1 MPSTDLGTM
10 EIDHVDAISNSD
22 IINLV
27 ARIDLGLMQFS
38 RTQSAT
44 TNGTHRAD
52 IDIINGWIDSF
63 EQMFKHFANQPELF
77 MPKAHP
83 KTKNLPAPPVVNIVQ
98 NPSMQNLL
106 YSLSHMRTELL
117 FCESAER
124 LNGFQSRQGEVVVLP
139 WIEKFKAFAALMKD
153 NVDPSNADRTWF
165 PDADLQEPG
174 VNVGDPR

>member
-1 MPSTDLGTM
+1 MANVELGKM
-10 EIDHVDAISNSD
+10 VFDEIDAISNSD

-44 TNGTHRAD
+44 TTGTHAAD
-52 IDIINGWIDSF
+52 VNIIDGWVNSF
-63 EQMFKHFANQPELF
+63 EQFFEHFADQPELF

-83 KTKNLPAPPVVNIVQ
+83 KPKTLPAAPDVNIIQ

-106 YSLSHMRTELL
+106 YSLSHLRTELL
-117 FCESAER
+117 YCESAER
-124 LNGFQSRQGEVVVLP
+124 LNGFHSQQADVVVRP
-139 WIEKFKAFAALMKD
+139 WITKFKAFAAEMRS
-153 NVDPSNADRTWF
+153 NIDPANAARTWF

-174 VNVGDPR
+174 VNVGEPR